1 MHVCVAALFFST
13 RSVNGGKNTSQRSAI
28 NNVISHPLWE
38 TTSTEGGRVT
48 ACSTRRLLR
57 GRKCSAEEGGGGAG
71 SATRKR
77 PPHSVCP
84 VHTTAETTSATCTLG
99 SARSATAP
107 PPEKMKGPVFW
118 MKAWRLGGLEAWRR
132 AVHRVRPQHSVTS
145 RLTHPLNRA
154 DEVWPVLAAQ
164 WDPGVLACSA
174 GHNRG

>member
-57 GRKCSAEEGGGGAG
+57 GRKCSAEERWGRQEAPLAKDRRILCVR
-71 SATRKR
+71 STQPRKQHQPHQHARERSLRHRATTRRKLK
-77 PPHSVCP
+77 
-84 VHTTAETTSATCTLG
+84 AQ
-99 SARSATAP
+99 
-107 PPEKMKGPVFW
+107 FW